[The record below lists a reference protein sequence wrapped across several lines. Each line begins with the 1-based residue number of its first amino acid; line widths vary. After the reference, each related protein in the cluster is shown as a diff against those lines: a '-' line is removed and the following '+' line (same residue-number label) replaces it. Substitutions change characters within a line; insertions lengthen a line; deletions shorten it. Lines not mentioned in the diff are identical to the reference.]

1 MKTYNKKSAAVSQLM
16 PEQYRPCSKTDRNDR
31 FKTNTG
37 TTKCQGSMS
46 MWCRASHRSRP
57 SINSTEAPAGRA
69 SQSLLNRRTW
79 RSEER
84 RVGKSVSVRVDLG
97 GRRIIKQKNTKTYQV
112 L

>member
-57 SINSTEAPAGRA
+57 SINSTAAPAGRA
-69 SQSLLNRRTW
+69 S
-79 RSEER
+79 RSEEHT
-84 RVGKSVSVRVDLG
+84 SELQSLM
-97 GRRIIKQKNTKTYQV
+97 RISYAVFCLNKKTKTPHHH
-112 L
+112 